1 MAWRVVWPGSA
12 RWFRWAV
19 GGVKPKMN
27 RAVSRPVAKPATTP
41 VAKPVISD
49 TVNTKPIQVRKPG
62 RRF

>member
-1 MAWRVVWPGSA
+1 MT
-12 RWFRWAV
+12 
-19 GGVKPKMN
+19 
-27 RAVSRPVAKPATTP
+27 KPATTP

>member
-19 GGVKPKMN
+19 WGVKPKNN
-27 RAVSRPVAKPATTP
+27 RAISKPVAKSATTP
-41 VAKPVISD
+41 VAKPAISGIA
-49 TVNTKPIQVRKPG
+49 NTKPIQVKKPG

>member
-1 MAWRVVWPGSA
+1 
-12 RWFRWAV
+12 
-19 GGVKPKMN
+19 MN
-27 RAVSRPVAKPATTP
+27 RNVSKPVAKPATTP